1 MVNEFL
7 LPVSVNGQHSNN
19 CFCFPCRQ
27 RRVHRTF
34 NDSID
39 DLERAFLS
47 DSQEYRRLNILF
59 EETKNKI
66 IRGETFRQ
74 KCLQNTH
81 YTSFGWWM
89 RTEPRYAGLTDS
101 EKKHMRQKV
110 RIVHSVY
117 MHWER
122 IVTNLTDARLQ
133 YVDARRLS
141 IDQLHEAININW
153 CFNQDELL
161 RSPGEI
167 PEELLYS
174 EDKYRTLINFI
185 DQLGI
190 LDDMNHDRKEC
201 SRFTRRLQRDLG
213 KICSCVN
220 K

>member
-7 LPVSVNGQHSNN
+7 LPGTINGHHGNN

-27 RRVHRTF
+27 RRVHRAV
-34 NDSID
+34 NDTIGN
-39 DLERAFLS
+39 LEQAFLS

-89 RTEPRYAGLTDS
+89 RTEPRYAGLTDR
-101 EKKHMRQKV
+101 EKKHMRKKV

-122 IVTNLTDARLQ
+122 IVTSYMRLLISTGVLTRMSY
-133 YVDARRLS
+133 YVHPEESQRNCFTVK
-141 IDQLHEAININW
+141 INIA
-153 CFNQDELL
+153 
-161 RSPGEI
+161 
-167 PEELLYS
+167 
-174 EDKYRTLINFI
+174 
-185 DQLGI
+185 
-190 LDDMNHDRKEC
+190 H
-201 SRFTRRLQRDLG
+201 
-213 KICSCVN
+213 
-220 K
+220 